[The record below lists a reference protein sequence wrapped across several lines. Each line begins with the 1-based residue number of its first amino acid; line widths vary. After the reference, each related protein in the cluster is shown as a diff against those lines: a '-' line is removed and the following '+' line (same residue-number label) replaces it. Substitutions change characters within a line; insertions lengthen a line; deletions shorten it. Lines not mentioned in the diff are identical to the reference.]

1 MKQKLKLGLIIEN
14 KFVEAW
20 AFHLV
25 KYLLKKDY
33 VVLEFLI
40 LAKSEKNNEIN
51 NKESNLLSSYIYWE
65 EQKYKSKKNVF
76 KRKDLSL
83 IITDFCPQNIEE
95 LKKNKKIFDIIIN
108 LTFRAVKKF
117 FIENAKIG
125 VWGINF
131 GADSNEKKRLKFFWE
146 VFYKKTTSEISL
158 ISYDSKN
165 PEGQIIYRTTS
176 NTKNLSFFENRIKN
190 YFKPTFLFLR
200 RLEQVHKFGDGIL
213 KKSDFDPVKN
223 SNHNYYPNNL
233 QMLILHLKLFF
244 REVNFLY
251 RRQFFVQEWEI
262 LVKHKNFFT
271 KIKPQQGSWY
281 ADPFPIQVNN
291 RTYLFFEDFIKSQNK
306 GCISCVEINNGKIS
320 EPIEVLNENFH
331 LSYPDVFKFNN
342 EYYMIPE
349 SMEDESI
356 RLYKAS
362 KFPNEWKLV
371 KKLINNVKAVDSTIF
386 YYEDKHWLFTN
397 IAEDGFS
404 DWEELYLF
412 YSENLFGDWTP
423 HPLNPIVSDVKSSR
437 PAGKIF
443 INDFGEIIR
452 PSQDCSKCYGYAIN
466 LNIISKITT
475 TEYEEK
481 VLDKILPKKFGNYFG
496 THTFNKGEGFYFY
509 DAKKWKRNKN
519 YNMIKF
525 LKNIIGIYHHKPIRN
540 FLFGAINKKMKV
552 KL

>member
-14 KFVEAW
+14 KFIEAW

-25 KYLLKKDY
+25 QHLLKKDSFR
-33 VVLEFLI
+33 LEFII
-40 LAKSEKNNEIN
+40 LATSETSNEYN
-51 NKESNLLSSYIYWE
+51 HNESTLLSSYIDWE
-65 EQKYKSKKNVF
+65 EKKYKSKKNLF
-76 KRKDLSL
+76 SRKDLSL
-83 IITDFCPQNIEE
+83 IITDFFPQNIEE

-108 LTFRAVKKF
+108 LNFKSFEKK

-131 GADSNEKKRLKFFWE
+131 GPYSNKKKGLKFFWE
-146 VFYKKTTSEISL
+146 VYYKKTISEISL

-165 PEGQIIYRTTS
+165 PEGKIIYRTTS
-176 NTKNLSFFENRIKN
+176 NTKFLSFFENRIKN
-190 YFKPTFLFLR
+190 YFKPTFLILR
-200 RLEQVHKFGDGIL
+200 RLEQIHKFGQGIL
-213 KKSDFDPVKN
+213 KKSDFNLVKS
-223 SNHNYYPNNL
+223 SNQSYYPNNL

-244 REVNFLY
+244 REVNFLF
-251 RRQFFVQEWEI
+251 RRQFFIQEWEI
-262 LVKHKNFFT
+262 LVKHKKIIT
-271 KIKPQQGSWY
+271 KIKPKQGSWY
-281 ADPFPIQVNN
+281 ADPFPIEVNN
-291 RTYLFFEDFIKSQNK
+291 RTYLFLEDFIKSQNK
-306 GCISCVEINNGKIS
+306 GCISCVEINNGKTS

-331 LSYPDVFKFNN
+331 LSYPHVFSFNN

-371 KKLINNVKAVDSTIF
+371 KKLINKVKAVDSTIF
-386 YYEDKHWLFTN
+386 YYKDKHWLFTN
-397 IAEDGFS
+397 VAKNGFS

-423 HPLNPIVSDVKSSR
+423 HPLNPVVSDVKSSR

-452 PSQDCSKCYGYAIN
+452 PSQDCSKCYGYALN

-481 VLDKILPKKFGNYFG
+481 VLEKILPKTFGNYFG
-496 THTFNKGEGFYFY
+496 THTFNKLDNFNFY
-509 DAKKWKRNKN
+509 DVKKWKRNKN
-519 YNMIKF
+519 YNVIKF
-525 LKNIIGIYHHKPIRN
+525 IKNIIGIYHHKPIRN
-540 FLFGAINKKMKV
+540 FLFGAINKKIKV
-552 KL
+552 KF